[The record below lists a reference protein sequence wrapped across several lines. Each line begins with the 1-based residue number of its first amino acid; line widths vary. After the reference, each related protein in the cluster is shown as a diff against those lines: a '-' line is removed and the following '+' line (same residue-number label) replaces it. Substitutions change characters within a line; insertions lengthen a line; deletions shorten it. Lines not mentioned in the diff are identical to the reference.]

1 MLTVEK
7 KTGSREIK
15 KPELFASNTLKIF
28 APKNLKF
35 HLAEYTEYDAG
46 FLLVHRKCKW
56 ITLFLD
62 KQFIKIN

>member
-15 KPELFASNTLKIF
+15 KPELFASNILKIF

-35 HLAEYTEYDAG
+35 HLAEYTEYDAR
-46 FLLVHRKCKW
+46 FLLVHRKM
-56 ITLFLD
+56 
-62 KQFIKIN
+62 